1 MRPGFELGK
10 GPYRVRAARL
20 PGLAGTLSW
29 PTQPEH
35 VFAHE
40 LSGRVRVIAGLDQVP
55 NLLHSEAWPDARGT
69 RGELKRLRGRLR
81 CGPDDA
87 IVVVWGPEED
97 TVTACEE
104 IRLRYVDAIH
114 GVPNET
120 RQPFV
125 DGSTDFERILPGP
138 DRMYPDTDSPPTR
151 VTRDRVAR
159 LKASLP
165 ERPWD
170 REIRYTKA
178 GVPVST
184 AHFLIRRG
192 GAALVDRLVEETGA
206 PVRDVAFLFGEKLK
220 GLRRASVPVD
230 AIPEERWAEL
240 LRAFVATPV
249 LKQAWEPVVLADR
262 RRALAP
268 RGRPPRRARP
278 RTGAPGLARGDP
290 RGLRRGARQGLPEGG
305 RGARPPPRLR
315 EPHAGPPRPRP
326 GDRGGGGRRG
336 RRHRLLPSRT
346 PRRCSR
352 ERDERPPQ
360 GLQGARAR
368 GPPQVRREGLERR
381 PRRQRRRLRLRG
393 GHPPEERVV
402 RRPPP
407 RDEAEDRLQRRAP
420 RRPDR
425 ARHRGRVQG
434 SEVQDPRE
442 GVPLAADA
450 AEGDAP
456 RDGRDDRLAP
466 RLPDGRRHPRLH
478 AGRALRR
485 RARSWP
491 TSAT

>member
-69 RGELKRLRGRLR
+69 RSELKRLRGRLR

-104 IRLRYVDAIH
+104 IRLRYVDALH

-120 RQPFV
+120 RQPFA

-151 VTRDRVAR
+151 VTRERVDRLRA
-159 LKASLP
+159 ALP

-170 REIRYTKA
+170 RERRYTDA
-178 GVPVST
+178 GVPAST
-184 AHFLIRRG
+184 AHYLIRRG
-192 GAALVDRLVEETGA
+192 GAVLVDRLAKETGA

-230 AIPEERWAEL
+230 AVPAERWAEL

-249 LKQAWEPVVLADR
+249 LKQAWELVVLAM
-262 RRALAP
+262 AAEP
-268 RGRPPRRARP
+268 ARP
-278 RTGAPGLARGDP
+278 VPELLAERGLGAEPPAWRAGIPAAFAAAREKAYRKDDGDLVRRLAFAGLMPGL
-290 RGLRRGARQGLPEGG
+290 L
-305 RGARPPPRLR
+305 
-315 EPHAGPPRPRP
+315 
-326 GDRGGGGRRG
+326 
-336 RRHRLLPSRT
+336 
-346 PRRCSR
+346 
-352 ERDERPPQ
+352 
-360 GLQGARAR
+360 
-368 GPPQVRREGLERR
+368 
-381 PRRQRRRLRLRG
+381 
-393 GHPPEERVV
+393 
-402 RRPPP
+402 
-407 RDEAEDRLQRRAP
+407 
-420 RRPDR
+420 
-425 ARHRGRVQG
+425 GRVPA
-434 SEVQDPRE
+434 SDVAAAVAEV
-442 GVPLAADA
+442 
-450 AEGDAP
+450 
-456 RDGRDDRLAP
+456 
-466 RLPDGRRHPRLH
+466 
-478 AGRALRR
+478 RA
-485 RARSWP
+485 
-491 TSAT
+491 